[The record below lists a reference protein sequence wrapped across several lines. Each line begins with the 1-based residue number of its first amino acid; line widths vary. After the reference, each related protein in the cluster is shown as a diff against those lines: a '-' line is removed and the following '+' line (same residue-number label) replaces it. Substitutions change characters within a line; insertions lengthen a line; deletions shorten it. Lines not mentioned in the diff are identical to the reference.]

1 MPPTSNHTDYY
12 NRQGWY
18 SIILQAVVDYR
29 YMFRDVC
36 VGWPGSVHDARVFKN
51 SGIYNKL
58 AVDNILDGDTVEISG
73 KTIPLFII
81 GDLLTF

>member
-12 NRQGWY
+12 NRKGWY
-18 SIILQAVVDYR
+18 SVVLQAVADYR
-29 YMFRDVC
+29 YMFKDVC
-36 VGWPGSVHDARVFKN
+36 VGWHGSVHDTRVFKN

-81 GDLLTF
+81 GDLLTL